1 MERPAVIILGGLFLL
16 TAMFLWVITPRQ
28 FSEELSSGTNSGLS
42 SGQKTRV
49 ANYVKT
55 WPKDPAYDAGFNAL
69 DPSYEVAAI
78 SNSLFDPTDDF
89 WGLPRDT
96 KGSYE
101 LVDAYCTACHSLS
114 IVMQQRATP
123 DRWKE
128 LLIWME
134 EKQGMS
140 KISSEDEVL
149 ILEYVGNYFSTK

>member
-1 MERPAVIILGGLFLL
+1 
-16 TAMFLWVITPRQ
+16 MFLWAITPRQ
-28 FSEELSSGTNSGLS
+28 SSEELSSDTNLGFGSGLS
-42 SGQKTRV
+42 SVQKSRITS
-49 ANYVKT
+49 YVKT
-55 WPKDPAYDAGFNAL
+55 WPKDPAYDVGFNAL
-69 DPSYEVAAI
+69 DPSYEVATI

-123 DRWKE
+123 GRWKE

-134 EKQGMS
+134 EKQGMA

-149 ILEYVGNYFSTK
+149 ILEYVGKYFSTQ